1 MASLQGKTVAIL
13 ATHGYERSELHTP
26 RQVLDEAG
34 ARTVIVSPEEG
45 SIRSWDDR
53 NWGDSVPVDQLLE
66 GADPAKFDAL
76 LIPGGVMNPD
86 LLRTNEQAVRFVKHF
101 FEHGKPVGAICHG
114 PWLLV
119 EAGVVRG
126 RHLTSW
132 PSLRTDILNA
142 GGDWTD
148 REVVTDEGLVTSR
161 KPGDLPAFCSKLVEE
176 IAEGRHEAGAH
187 LRSTRGDRP
196 SQAEGERRP
205 EL

>member
-1 MASLQGKTVAIL
+1 MAALQGRTVAIL
-13 ATHGYERSELHTP
+13 ATNGYERSELVDP
-26 RQVLDEAG
+26 RRALDEAG
-34 ARTVIVSPEEG
+34 ARTVIVSPTEG
-45 SIRSWDDR
+45 SIRSWDNKD
-53 NWGDSVPVDQLLE
+53 WGDSVPVDEPLQ
-66 GADPAKFDAL
+66 GADPARFDAL

-86 LLRTNEQAVRFVKHF
+86 TLRTDANAVRFVKHF
-101 FEHGKPVGAICHG
+101 FEQGKPVGSICHG

-142 GGDWTD
+142 GGEWSD

-161 KPGDLPAFCSKLVEE
+161 KPADLPAFCAKLIEE

-187 LRSTRGDRP
+187 LRATRGDRP